1 MLSDIWVV
9 WTRMDWRKSDPRQSV
24 RAADL
29 TWYHILLSISC
40 ELGDQQQRDALQF
53 GFFLFLK
60 WKRETDG
67 KVVRLGWLKKNWLET
82 WAAISSWRW
91 AVTWGC
97 RGCHTGA
104 DGGQSWPSEMV
115 LPVNSSP
122 CPLAPPASSLS
133 VIGARNPGFC
143 DRKEINKDT
152 VTQRPMNTSTFLS
165 GQFSLLWSFPSKALN
180 HWFSFLWTFP

>member
-1 MLSDIWVV
+1 MKERDRRESSQVGVAEKKL
-9 WTRMDWRKSDPRQSV
+9 TRNVGSNF
-24 RAADL
+24 
-29 TWYHILLSISC
+29 ILEMSC
-40 ELGDQQQRDALQF
+40 HVGLQR
-53 GFFLFLK
+53 
-60 WKRETDG
+60 
-67 KVVRLGWLKKNWLET
+67 
-82 WAAISSWRW
+82 
-91 AVTWGC
+91 
-97 RGCHTGA
+97 CHTGA

-165 GQFSLLWSFPSKALN
+165 GQFSLL
-180 HWFSFLWTFP
+180 